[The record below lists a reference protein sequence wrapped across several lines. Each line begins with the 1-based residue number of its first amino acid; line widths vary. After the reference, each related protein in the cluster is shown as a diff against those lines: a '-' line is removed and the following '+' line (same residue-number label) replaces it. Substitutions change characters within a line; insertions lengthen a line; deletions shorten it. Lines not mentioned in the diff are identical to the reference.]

1 MKNTKSKKLLSL
13 LLAALMVLG
22 LMPMT
27 FGSAFAYE
35 KTQLVTEGALTFEI
49 YPESGYAVVAGCDE
63 DLAEDNIVIPDT
75 VNGYPVTE
83 IWSNGLFGE
92 GKYTTIT
99 IPASVTTIE
108 GNILNTDAFN
118 VRNIKVN
125 ENNKTFCDIDGVLFN
140 KVDSIL
146 LSYPNGRS
154 DKTYTVP
161 DGTKEIAE
169 AAFACSFGLESIVFP
184 DTLKRV
190 EKNAFFGCINLK
202 SIPISKLEYAGPM
215 SFAMTGIES
224 LVVPKGLKFSESED
238 EDEQGGAFSHNLKLT
253 SITIEEG
260 VERLCYGEFMY
271 SHVESITIP
280 KSVKQID
287 DLVLAFC
294 PYLKE
299 VILEEGNE
307 NYVTV
312 DGILYDKDMT
322 KIVTYPEA
330 SPLTVYK
337 VPETVGFVE
346 YLFAKNL
353 KTVIVPKNV
362 SVRETSRKTFG
373 YYVEAYEVNSYQDLL
388 ELDIKQEHAEK
399 EIEDFT
405 IWSYT
410 GSSAETYYNTYKDQH
425 DLTFNPLDTY
435 TGHIYS
441 DWKVTTEPTYED
453 CGWKEHTCLLCG
465 NKQTEFIPCL
475 EAKEVIEGDL
485 TFAIYEDLGYA
496 SVIGCADDVVVRSVV
511 VPETINGYTV
521 TTIENGAFAG
531 CKWLDDVTFPK
542 TITKIEDGISYD
554 NRDLAAFYM
563 PEENEYYYTIDGVL
577 FEKATNKLICYPM
590 GNTRQKYTVPDGT
603 KTIGKY
609 SFMFAFFLEEV
620 VMPDSVTT
628 IEEESFIYTFDLKKV
643 TFGKNLSKIGEAA
656 FFFSN
661 IESVTI
667 PDTVKEIPEGA
678 FAYDPELKS
687 VTIEEGVESIGECA
701 FGFSGID
708 SIVIPKSVKTI
719 DEGAFN
725 YTRNLKA
732 IELAEG
738 NDNFTVI
745 DGVLY
750 DKNVTTIISYPQ
762 GSEMT
767 VYKVPDTIKYLD
779 AIWAQN
785 LKTLIV
791 PKDTEIDD
799 FEYSFGHYIGRFVL
813 NTDTYMSVG
822 DLTRWNYIKEVSGF
836 TLYGYK
842 GSSAENFYDI
852 NHGNND
858 VSFVALDDFT
868 GHVYSDWKV
877 TKEPT
882 VFAEGEKMRTCLLCG
897 DVQTEKVDK
906 LERKEATDAESG
918 IGLVYSDGSFD
929 GDVSLEVS
937 EIFGGSVYNVF
948 ANKKG
953 DKLGKLYDITPY
965 VGGQA
970 VQPNGSVW
978 VKIALPAGYDANS
991 TNAYY
996 VAADGTFEKLNSFI
1010 EDGYI
1015 YFEATHFS
1023 FYAIVDEN
1031 SKAEAEPTPT
1041 NCDCMCHKTGFAGFI
1056 YKIMKVFW
1064 KLFRIN
1070 KTCDCGV
1077 AHY

>member
-27 FGSAFAYE
+27 FGSVFAYE

-49 YPESGYAVVAGCDE
+49 YPESGYA
-63 DLAEDNIVIPDT
+63 NIYEYDDTVTTDVVIPEEI
-75 VNGYPVTE
+75 NGYPVT
-83 IWSNGLFGE
+83 
-92 GKYTTIT
+92 TIDGYAVFFHT
-99 IPASVTTIE
+99 KATSIFIPASVTEIDYDSPFSYCFDLTEI
-108 GNILNTDAFN
+108 N
-118 VRNIKVN
+118 VDEDN
-125 ENNKTFCDIDGVLFN
+125 EYYYSVDGVLFDAKSSTILAYPAGKTN
-140 KVDSIL
+140 TSYDIPQGITTVGMQAFSGCVNLEEVNYPDSLKII
-146 LSYPNGRS
+146 GA
-154 DKTYTVP
+154 
-161 DGTKEIAE
+161 G
-169 AAFACSFGLESIVFP
+169 AFQ
-184 DTLKRV
+184 
-190 EKNAFFGCINLK
+190 GCINITEVDLTNIE
-202 SIPISKLEYAGPM
+202 SVDDGAFVL
-215 SFAMTGIES
+215 TGIEN
-224 LVVPKGLKFSESED
+224 LTIPKTLKFGEY
-238 EDEQGGAFSHNLKLT
+238 GAFLHLYDLKTL
-253 SITIEEG
+253 TIEEG
-260 VERLCYGEFMY
+260 VEKIAAAEFGY
-271 SHVESITIP
+271 STMETVTIP
-280 KSVKQID
+280 KSVKLID
-287 DLVLAFC
+287 SGAFIC
-294 PYLKE
+294 CSNLKE
-299 VILEEGNE
+299 IIVDEGNE
-307 NYVTV
+307 NYVSV
-312 DGILYDKDMT
+312 DGVLYNKNMT
-322 KIVTYPEA
+322 ELVAFPQN
-330 SPLTVYK
+330 SPMTVYK
-337 VPETVGFVE
+337 VPETVTDIEMLYSQNVKTYIIPKDTVVGTGKFDIGGYMGAVE
-346 YLFAKNL
+346 LNDGDDLSNWEELLAESAGL
-353 KTVIVPKNV
+353 V
-362 SVRETSRKTFG
+362 S
-373 YYVEAYEVNSYQDLL
+373 
-388 ELDIKQEHAEK
+388 
-399 EIEDFT
+399 
-405 IWSYT
+405 
-410 GSSAETYYNTYKDQH
+410 
-425 DLTFNPLDTY
+425 DLTIYGYKGTTAEEFYTNNCEKRNITFVALDTY

-465 NKQTEFIPCL
+465 NKEINYIPELEPTE
-475 EAKEVIEGDL
+475 VTQGDL

-496 SVIGCADDVVVRSVV
+496 SVIGCADDVVRGVV

-521 TTIENGAFAG
+521 TTIESGAFAG

-643 TFGKNLSKIGEAA
+643 TFGKKLSEIGSLA
-656 FFFSN
+656 FAFSN
-661 IESVTI
+661 IESITI
-667 PDTVKEIPEGA
+667 PGTVKEIPDAA

-687 VTIEEGVESIGECA
+687 VTIEEGVESIGEGA

-708 SIVIPKSVKTI
+708 GVVIPKSVKTI
-719 DEGAFN
+719 GEGAFN

-842 GSSAENFYDI
+842 GTSVENFYDI
-852 NHGNND
+852 NHDNND

-868 GHVYSDWKV
+868 GHIYSDWKI
-877 TKEPT
+877 TKKPT
-882 VFAEGEKMRTCLLCG
+882 VFAEGEKTRTCLLCG
-897 DVQTEKVDK
+897 DVQTATVDK
-906 LERKEATDAESG
+906 LERKEATDTASG
-918 IGLVYSDGSFD
+918 IGLVYSDESFD
-929 GDVSLEVS
+929 GDVSLAVS
-937 EIFGGSVYNVF
+937 EIFDGSVYNVF
-948 ANKKG
+948 AKQKG
-953 DKLGKLYDITPY
+953 NKLGKLYDITPY
-965 VGGQA
+965 VSGHA

-978 VKIALPAGYDANS
+978 VKIALSADYDAAS

-1023 FYAIVDEN
+1023 FYAIVDDN
-1031 SKAEAEPTPT
+1031 SKAETEPTPT
-1041 NCDCMCHKTGFAGFI
+1041 PTSCDCMCHKGGFSGFI
-1056 YKIMKVFW
+1056 YKILRIFW
-1064 KLFRIN
+1064 KIFGTN
-1070 KTCDCGV
+1070 KTCACGAV
-1077 AHY
+1077 HY